1 VVLSPILAQSLSKR
15 VWHTVCVG
23 TLFVVAHCLWWH
35 TVCGGTLLRVGT
47 VVAVHSTLTP
57 DFTDQPVLHSTYK
70 GLDISIGRKEIG
82 AGGILIRTI
91 QQLERTSGTYKR
103 GGAVVATCCGP
114 CVSVDH
120 MLSLCNV
127 ASIQELVSSKMK
139 NDISVDGG
147 DSKILYLLKDT
158 ERLLQPED
166 VHLSGRV
173 GLHMTKASVAKELQ
187 IKYVYRN
194 YRAFHTPRLIPK
206 GRHLMVIALAAAGYT
221 DQKIADIV
229 GIRATKA
236 AEYISLLEA
245 GRKSSNCKP
254 YFKKL
259 SDSEVCSCF
268 GAILGLQQQEAAAAA
283 SATGGENDAATTTT
297 TTATAVKHEEEAA
310 ATAVKHE
317 EEAAA
322 TTTTTTTST
331 SSTCTA
337 NVQPVKKELPA
348 RRARPKVI
356 VESESDDDDEAEA
369 EEEEQ
374 HEQDG
379 EEEQHEQDG
388 KEEQGSNG
396 AASSTSTGES
406 DAVFEQLP
414 ILQSLTEASWRDAL
428 LPEFKKP
435 YFKSIATFLA
445 KEEKAGKQIFPPKD
459 QIWTAFNETPIEK
472 VKVVILGQGMPI
484 HTVRD

>member
-15 VWHTVCVG
+15 V
-23 TLFVVAHCLWWH
+23 WH

-70 GLDISIGRKEIG
+70 GLDISIGRKELG

-206 GRHLMVIALAAAGYT
+206 GRHLMVIALAAAGYA

-297 TTATAVKHEEEAA
+297 TT